1 MIPARLVPL
10 VRKELRALGPTWLAC
25 AIAIVAAGGLNARAY
40 DDAALLVCA
49 LGTISLGAL
58 SVGHEYTNRTLG
70 TLLALPIAR
79 RQLYLVKLTILAA
92 AVITLTVLAWW
103 LLFDQPFPFYVQD
116 FRRRIPWVAG
126 LLGLLVAP
134 ALTMLCRGPL
144 AAVVFTAALPG
155 VLGIMGVLG
164 GVAWYGLADAVAV
177 DRLRSVLF
185 WSGLVVGWVAGA
197 IWSWRLFMQLE
208 AIDVRD
214 AAVGLPDW
222 LRQGTGVIAHS
233 APRQQPPFW
242 ALLKKELRL
251 QQLSFIVIVI
261 YAVVLATL
269 TFRSRDGSAGTA
281 DAMVALSLA
290 YLMLGGIL
298 IGSLASAE
306 ERHFGM
312 IEPQILLPVR
322 AWQQW
327 VLKCAV
333 VVALSLLLSFLT
345 VEVLV
350 SLEGLSRIQ
359 TVRGPGFGLIG
370 IVLMLTV
377 LSLYVSSLSTSGVKA
392 MATSLPVGLA
402 AMMLSHLVMLT
413 IASSRYRWVDHRL
426 VAHQSSSVQLVRTQ
440 IVAYQH
446 TLDNVL
452 TGMVAGL
459 ALLLLVFGYVNHRSV
474 ERGFRRL
481 TPQATTIGAYV
492 VVCLVLMALLTS
504 VPMTRFR

>member
-10 VRKELRALGPTWLAC
+10 ARKELRALGPTWLAC
-25 AIAIVAAGGLNARAY
+25 AIAIGAAGGLNARAY
-40 DDAALLVCA
+40 DDAALLACA

-70 TLLALPIAR
+70 RLLALPVTR
-79 RQLYLVKLTILAA
+79 RQIYLVKLIILAA

-103 LLFDQPFPFYVQD
+103 LLFDEPHSFHVQD

-155 VLGIMGVLG
+155 VLGIVGIFG
-164 GVAWYGLADAVAV
+164 GTAWYGLVDVGAV

-185 WSGLVVGWVAGA
+185 WSGLVVGWMAGA
-197 IWSWRLFMQLE
+197 MGSWRLFMQLE

-214 AAVGLPDW
+214 ATVGLPDW
-222 LRQGTGVIAHS
+222 LRLGARAITDS
-233 APRQQPPFW
+233 APRRQHPLW
-242 ALLKKELRL
+242 ALFKKEFRL
-251 QQLSFIVIVI
+251 QQLTFIVLAI

-269 TFRSRDGSAGTA
+269 TFRSRGGSAFAA
-281 DAMVALSLA
+281 DAMVPLSLA

-327 VLKCAV
+327 LLKCAV

-345 VEVLV
+345 TEVLV
-350 SLEGLSRIQ
+350 SLGGLSRIQ
-359 TVRGPGFGLIG
+359 TMRGPGFGLIG

-402 AMMLSHLVMLT
+402 AMMLGHLVMLT
-413 IASSRYRWVDHRL
+413 IASSRYRWVDYRL
-426 VAHQSSSVQLVRTQ
+426 VAHQSSSAQLARTQ

-446 TLDNVL
+446 TLDNVF
-452 TGMVAGL
+452 TGMAAGL

-504 VPMTRFR
+504 VPITRFR

>member
-10 VRKELRALGPTWLAC
+10 ARKELRALGPTWLAC

-40 DDAALLVCA
+40 DDAALLACA

-70 TLLALPIAR
+70 TLLALPVTR
-79 RQLYLVKLTILAA
+79 RQIYLVKLIILAA

-103 LLFDQPFPFYVQD
+103 LLFDEPHSFHVD

-155 VLGIMGVLG
+155 VLGIVGIFG
-164 GVAWYGLADAVAV
+164 GTAWYGLVDVGAV

-185 WSGLVVGWVAGA
+185 WSGLVVGWMAGA
-197 IWSWRLFMQLE
+197 MGSWRLFMQLE

-214 AAVGLPDW
+214 ATVGLPDW
-222 LRQGTGVIAHS
+222 LRLGARAITDS
-233 APRQQPPFW
+233 APRRQHPLW
-242 ALLKKELRL
+242 ALFKKEFRL
-251 QQLSFIVIVI
+251 QQLTFIVLAI

-269 TFRSRDGSAGTA
+269 TFRSRGGSAFAA
-281 DAMVALSLA
+281 DAMVPLSLA

-327 VLKCAV
+327 LLKCAV
-333 VVALSLLLSFLT
+333 VVALSFLLSFLT
-345 VEVLV
+345 TEVLV
-350 SLEGLSRIQ
+350 SLGGLSRIQ

-402 AMMLSHLVMLT
+402 AMMLGHLVMLT
-413 IASSRYRWVDHRL
+413 IASSRYRWVDYRL
-426 VAHQSSSVQLVRTQ
+426 VAHQSSSAQLARTQ

-446 TLDNVL
+446 TLDNVF
-452 TGMVAGL
+452 TGMAAGL

-504 VPMTRFR
+504 VPITRFR